1 MQITDVRVRKITKE
15 GKMKAV
21 VSITLDD
28 EFVVHDIKVIEGEKG
43 MFIAMPSKP
52 TANGE
57 HRDTAHP
64 INSTTRDNMQRII
77 LEAYE
82 KALSEPEAE

>member
-1 MQITDVRVRKITKE
+1 
-15 GKMKAV
+15 
-21 VSITLDD
+21 
-28 EFVVHDIKVIEGEKG
+28 

-52 TANGE
+52 TASGE

-82 KALSEPEAE
+82 KAVSEPEEK